1 MQAIL
6 LQPNSNIV
14 EAFSP
19 PRGVTAI
26 VGGGGKTTLM
36 LRLAR
41 ELREI
46 GARVIVSTTTHIFP
60 PDQMPVL
67 IDPSFEQAQS
77 VLEAEGI
84 VCVGCLA
91 ENGKL
96 SAPSMPICLME
107 QLADYVLLE
116 ADGAKCLPLKAPA
129 AHEPV
134 IPAETRLVIAVAG
147 LDGVGKPISQTVFR
161 PALYAVLCGKS
172 EEETVTARDVALV
185 LSDSNGQHK
194 NVVNGMRFAILL
206 NKADNA
212 ERIAEA
218 ENIVRSLK
226 QNDVERVVIAS
237 LQHAALDKL

>member
-1 MQAIL
+1 MQTII
-6 LQPNSNIV
+6 LQPNSSLI

-36 LRLAR
+36 LRLAQ
-41 ELREI
+41 ELRET

-60 PDQMPVL
+60 PDQMSTL
-67 IDPSFEQAQS
+67 IDPSFEQVQS
-77 VLEAEGI
+77 VLEMEGI
-84 VCVGCLA
+84 VCIGSLA

-96 SAPSMPICLME
+96 SAPSMPICQME
-107 QLADYVLLE
+107 QIADYVLLE
-116 ADGAKCLPLKAPA
+116 ADGAKGLPLKAPA

-161 PALYAVLCGKS
+161 PALYAALCCKS
-172 EEETVTARDVALV
+172 EEETVTARDVARV
-185 LSDSNGQHK
+185 LSDANGQRK
-194 NVVNGMRFAILL
+194 NVVNGMRFAVLL

-218 ENIVRSLK
+218 ENIARYL
-226 QNDVERVVIAS
+226 QQDDVERVVIGS
-237 LQHAALDKL
+237 LQHASLDKL